1 MDKIHRF
8 ISYRSGA
15 INKWREVGFILKYF
29 SKLGPGTLRI
39 YFAREHFVS
48 CKKLVVL
55 VSCKKLFHPETRM
68 YFSSRR
74 SS

>member
-15 INKWREVGFILKYF
+15 IKKWREVGFILKYL
-29 SKLGPGTLRI
+29 SKLGSGMLRI
-39 YFAREHFVS
+39 YFAPEHFVS
-48 CKKLVVL
+48 SKELVVL
-55 VSCKKLFHPETRM
+55 HFHPETRM